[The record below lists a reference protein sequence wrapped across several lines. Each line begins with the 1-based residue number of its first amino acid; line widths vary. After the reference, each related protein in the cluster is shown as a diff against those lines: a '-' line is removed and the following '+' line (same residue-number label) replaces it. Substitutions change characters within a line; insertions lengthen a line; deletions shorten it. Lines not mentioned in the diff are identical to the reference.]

1 MTSVWSGWILNRYTF
16 SLPIFELIVWPL
28 SHTVYYTLRANCPQY
43 YYNETDGTVFPATAQ
58 TRILS
63 IKYWRTEVGDIY
75 YPAIVCCYC
84 SQSRLPLTIILS
96 ISISP
101 TSTHYTV
108 YVEEERLDFCLL
120 FPAEQYTYNRLFS
133 IPVSHRWVVLVP
145 SHLRTLQQLITVLI
159 VQKWLFL
166 GSKAKTNPIN
176 PYSNHKH
183 HQTCQITVNTV
194 AVPRIRIYAN
204 AFLCLWRRGSKR
216 IKKACFG
223 TSTTSRRS
231 LRQETKHPIRTPNF
245 RSFQRQ
251 VQLTSI
257 YTTASL
263 IRSS

>member
-166 GSKAKTNPIN
+166 GSKAKPTRSIPTAITNIIKHVKLRWTQLLYRAFAFMLTLFFASEDEEVNALKKHVSGRVQHLVGLFGKKPN
-176 PYSNHKH
+176 TQSERQTSDPSKGKYSSLLFIPQH
-183 HQTCQITVNTV
+183 H
-194 AVPRIRIYAN
+194 
-204 AFLCLWRRGSKR
+204 W
-216 IKKACFG
+216 
-223 TSTTSRRS
+223 
-231 LRQETKHPIRTPNF
+231 
-245 RSFQRQ
+245 
-251 VQLTSI
+251 
-257 YTTASL
+257 
-263 IRSS
+263 